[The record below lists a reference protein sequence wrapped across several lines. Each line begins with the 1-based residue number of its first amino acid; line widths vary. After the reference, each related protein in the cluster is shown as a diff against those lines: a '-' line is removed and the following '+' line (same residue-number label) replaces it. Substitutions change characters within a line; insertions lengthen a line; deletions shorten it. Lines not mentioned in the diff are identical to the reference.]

1 MNFLFCLLLDV
12 GASLGLFSLRA
23 ERNRVAADLD
33 EGNASMEAFLSTC
46 RRRDAELFGAA
57 FPGYTEAM
65 TQTRTRRGL
74 R

>member
-12 GASLGLFSLRA
+12 GAWLGLSGLRA
-23 ERNRVAADLD
+23 ERDRLAADLD
-33 EGNASMEAFLSTC
+33 EGNASMEAFLRTC

-57 FPGYTEAM
+57 FPGYAEELTRA
-65 TQTRTRRGL
+65 RTRRGL